1 MPKCK
6 RCQKELTLKGF
17 ERYKEEEEK
26 DIYACQTNGCAL
38 KGKNV
43 DQILPTKVIDDA

>member
-38 KGKNV
+38 KDVNHC
-43 DQILPTKVIDDA
+43 LPTSTIKEGN